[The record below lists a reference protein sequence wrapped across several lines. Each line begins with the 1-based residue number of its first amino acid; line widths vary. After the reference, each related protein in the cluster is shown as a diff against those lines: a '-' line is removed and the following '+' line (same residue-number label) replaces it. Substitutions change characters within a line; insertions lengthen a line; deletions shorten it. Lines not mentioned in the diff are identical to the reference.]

1 MSSNNDSKVPTLS
14 AAEIK
19 TLLGLPSI
27 LSTESAERF
36 EMVFDQ
42 LIATFDLQ
50 DMVEATLVWDFAI
63 ASWECNR
70 YTRSRA
76 LSFERSFQKE
86 LYCQVEKIKGQR
98 VMKQDPKCRVL
109 LNFNPSQSEI
119 DNLMRRE
126 GGADNSD
133 SEIGEIL
140 NRTPSEI
147 DHSYAL
153 ERGINFHKDVEF
165 LIASLTKRRNG
176 ALQMLE
182 FYRAGLGR
190 RVDDAMNEILEGKYK
205 VISEQLQNIESPP
218 VVPPTEVVVKADEA

>member
-1 MSSNNDSKVPTLS
+1 VSSNNKGKLATLS
-14 AAEIK
+14 SAEIK
-19 TLLGLPSI
+19 SLLWPPSI

-50 DMVEATLVWDFAI
+50 DMVEATLVWDFAV

-70 YTRSRA
+70 YTRNRA
-76 LSFERSFQKE
+76 LSFERGFQKA
-86 LYCQVEKIKGQR
+86 LCCQVEKIKGQR

-140 NRTPSEI
+140 NRSPSES

-153 ERGINFHKDVEF
+153 EKGINFHRDVEF
-165 LIASLTKRRNG
+165 LISSLTKRRNG
-176 ALQMLE
+176 ALQMLD

-190 RVDDAMNEILEGKYK
+190 RVDDAMNQILEGEYK
-205 VISEQLQNIESPP
+205 VISEQPPNIESPP
-218 VVPPTEVVVKADEA
+218 VVPPTEVGVEADKT